1 MSLSMDNG
9 NSQKGGGLF
18 VFTGTEYKQ
27 IISFSIKN
35 PIGINIK
42 LINTFIRQELKK
54 TKLDH
59 VSKRIGHTRSSVFT
73 YEKPRDLIKTQILVQ
88 YCQW

>member
-1 MSLSMDNG
+1 METH
-9 NSQKGGGLF
+9 KRAGGLF
-18 VFTGTEYKQ
+18 VSTGTEYKQ

-35 PIGINIK
+35 PIRINIK

-59 VSKRIGHTRSSVFT
+59 VHKRIGHTRSSVFT
-73 YEKPRDLIKTQILVQ
+73 YEKLRDLIKMQILVQ
-88 YCQW
+88 YVSGRS

>member
-1 MSLSMDNG
+1 MS
-9 NSQKGGGLF
+9 
-18 VFTGTEYKQ
+18 TGTEYKQ

-35 PIGINIK
+35 PIRINIK

-59 VSKRIGHTRSSVFT
+59 VHKRIGHTRSSVFT
-73 YEKPRDLIKTQILVQ
+73 YEKLRDLIKMQILVQ
-88 YCQW
+88 YVSGRS

>member
-1 MSLSMDNG
+1 MCLQALNI
-9 NSQKGGGLF
+9 
-18 VFTGTEYKQ
+18 Q

-42 LINTFIRQELKK
+42 LINAFIKQELKK

-59 VSKRIGHTRSSVFT
+59 VNKRIGHT
-73 YEKPRDLIKTQILVQ
+73 EKQCFHI
-88 YCQW
+88 

>member
-1 MSLSMDNG
+1 MS
-9 NSQKGGGLF
+9 
-18 VFTGTEYKQ
+18 TGTEYKQ

-35 PIGINIK
+35 PIRINIK

-59 VSKRIGHTRSSVFT
+59 VNKRIGHTRSSVFT
-73 YEKPRDLIKTQILVQ
+73 YEKLRDLIKMQILVQ
-88 YCQW
+88 YVSGRS